1 MPSSPPSDAVRAA
14 NARYWRRNVTLTL
27 VLLVGWFLIGLGCG
41 VLFVEPLNEIKL
53 GGFKLGFWFAQQ
65 GAIVGFVLLILI
77 YAIGMGRLD
86 RSHKEE
92 LRRLGDSDS
101 EARQ

>member
-1 MPSSPPSDAVRAA
+1 MPSSPLSEAVCAA

-27 VLLVGWFLIGLGCG
+27 ILLIGWFVIGLGCG

-65 GAIVGFVLLILI
+65 GAIVGFVVLILI
-77 YAIGMGRLD
+77 YALVMSRLD
-86 RSHKEE
+86 RAYREE

-101 EARQ
+101 EAVQ